1 MHGGTPHIPP
11 VLNFSTLTKSFTGA
25 LPRKANTSQLGFIV
39 FQGEMMGSGKGGG
52 GGVTV
57 LQSRTLCVQESINH
71 FLCIEFSA

>member
-39 FQGEMMGSGKGGG
+39 FQGEMMGSGKGGWG
-52 GGVTV
+52 GGCYSAAKPHIVCSGKY
-57 LQSRTLCVQESINH
+57 QS
-71 FLCIEFSA
+71 FSLY